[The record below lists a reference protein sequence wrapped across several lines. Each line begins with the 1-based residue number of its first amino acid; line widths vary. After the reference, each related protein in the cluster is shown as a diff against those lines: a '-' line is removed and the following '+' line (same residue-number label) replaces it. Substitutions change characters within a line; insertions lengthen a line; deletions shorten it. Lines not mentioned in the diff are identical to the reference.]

1 MKDKKINTVLL
12 VVEHNGWYAVNNHI
26 NKSNLLIKSNKM
38 SCSPIL
44 PIHENIRKKLDS
56 FHASKK
62 IPHIIFHGASG
73 TGKRTIVF
81 EFLQKIYNYDKSNMK
96 SNIMFVNC
104 AHGKGIKFIREDL
117 KLFAKTNIQFNRGIL
132 FKSIVLLNADFLTID
147 AQSALRRCIEQ
158 FSLNT
163 RFFIIVENKN
173 KLLNPILSRFCEI
186 YFPETLQ
193 LHQYQLNQK
202 YKFENLKQQRTNK
215 LNILLAK
222 LDMTMT
228 IPTEHSILVELVNDL
243 YSNGYSAID
252 VNRWMQENVKITDA
266 KKSAIDLCFQKVKS
280 EYRCEKLLML
290 YMLNQMF
297 GAMSTDDVVGWM
309 NDVGFI

>member
-1 MKDKKINTVLL
+1 
-12 VVEHNGWYAVNNHI
+12 
-26 NKSNLLIKSNKM
+26 M
-38 SCSPIL
+38 SIL

-56 FHASKK
+56 FISSKK
-62 IPHIIFHGASG
+62 IPHIIFHGTSG

-81 EFLQKIYNYDKSNMK
+81 EFLQKIYNYDKPNMK

-117 KLFAKTNIQFNRGIL
+117 KLFAKTNIQCNQKVI

-163 RFFIIVENKN
+163 RFFIIVQNKN

-186 YFPETLQ
+186 YFPEFIDEKTQ
-193 LHQYQLNQK
+193 EVINLHQYQLNSK
-202 YKFENLKQQRTNK
+202 YNFENLKKTRYNTLCECLNEIKTK
-215 LNILLAK
+215 L
-222 LDMTMT
+222 
-228 IPTEHSILVELVNDL
+228 PTEKINHSLLVEKINDL
-243 YSNGYSAID
+243 YSNGYSALDLNMWIQQLDGID
-252 VNRWMQENVKITDA
+252 CG
-266 KKSAIDLCFQKVKS
+266 KKSAIELCFEKVKS

-290 YMLNQMF
+290 YMMNQLIELLH
-297 GAMSTDDVVGWM
+297 TDNNVEWM
-309 NDVGFI
+309 NRVGFI

>member
-1 MKDKKINTVLL
+1 M
-12 VVEHNGWYAVNNHI
+12 YAVNNHI
-26 NKSNLLIKSNKM
+26 NKYNLLIKSNKIVM
-38 SCSPIL
+38 SCSPILL
-44 PIHENIRKKLDS
+44 PIHENIRNKLDS
-56 FHASKK
+56 FYKSKK

-73 TGKRTIVF
+73 TGKRTVVF
-81 EFLQKIYNYDKSNMK
+81 EFLHKIYNYDKSNMK

-186 YFPETLQ
+186 YFPETVQ

-202 YKFENLKQQRTNK
+202 YKFENLKEQRTDK

-222 LDMTMT
+222 LEMTMT
-228 IPTEHSILVELVNDL
+228 MPTDHSMLVDIVNDL

-252 VNRWMQENVKITDA
+252 VNRWMQENTEISDT

-297 GAMSTDDVVGWM
+297 GAMSTDDIVGWM
-309 NDVGFI
+309 NSVGFI